1 MYCFAI
7 ENENTVLVA
16 NARAQDVTAAAAAAA
31 TAAALKKAAAVSY
44 TSALTK
50 KTEKRIAYEST

>member
-16 NARAQDVTAAAAAAA
+16 NARAQDVTAAAAAA

>member
-7 ENENTVLVA
+7 DNENTVLVA
-16 NARAQDVTAAAAAAA
+16 NARAQDVTAAAAAA